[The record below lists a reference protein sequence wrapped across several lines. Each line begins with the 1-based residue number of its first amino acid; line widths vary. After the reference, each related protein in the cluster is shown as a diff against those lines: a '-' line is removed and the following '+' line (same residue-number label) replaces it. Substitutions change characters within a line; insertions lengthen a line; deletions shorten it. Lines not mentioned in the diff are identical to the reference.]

1 MKKRKIWTKTEID
14 VLIQE
19 YPNVPTAELAN
30 RFETSLSSVYAQAYA
45 HSLQKSDAFRQ
56 SDDSGRLLR
65 GVRRSPATE
74 FKPGGQPWNKGI
86 SYTAGGRSA
95 ETRFKPGRKPHTW
108 HPIGH
113 ERVSKDGYLQRKT
126 ADTGYTPRD
135 YVAVHHLVW
144 AEHYGPVPAGH
155 AIVFRDGNK
164 NNFNIENLECVSR
177 AELMRRNTVHRYPKE
192 IALAVQLRGALNR
205 KLNRFKDKS

>member
-1 MKKRKIWTKTEID
+1 MT
-14 VLIQE
+14 
-19 YPNVPTAELAN
+19 
-30 RFETSLSSVYAQAYA
+30 
-45 HSLQKSDAFRQ
+45 
-56 SDDSGRLLR
+56 
-65 GVRRSPATE
+65 
-74 FKPGGQPWNKGI
+74 
-86 SYTAGGRSA
+86 
-95 ETRFKPGRKPHTW
+95 
-108 HPIGH
+108 
-113 ERVSKDGYLQRKT
+113 
-126 ADTGYTPRD
+126 DTGYTPRD